1 MSQNLNQTEALK
13 QALSNRS
20 RPKKASPL
28 STCATFSG
36 RMLLKIK
43 YVPEQLFDVTAFPV
57 IYLLM
62 FTYLFGGAIAGST
75 SAYLQFVL
83 PGILVL
89 TVVMITMYTGIELNN
104 DIKKGI
110 FDRFRTLPIWNP
122 SVLVGALIV
131 DVVRYLMAS
140 TIMLILGYLLGFRA
154 DGGILGIILGLAILL
169 FFSFSISWIW
179 TTLSLIMR
187 SEKSLMAASMMI
199 LFPTTFVSN
208 VFVAPETMP
217 NWLAAFV
224 KVNPISLLV
233 DAVRGF
239 MEGTPDYHALL
250 WVCVVSVLL
259 IAIFGPL
266 TMFLYKR
273 K

>member
-1 MSQNLNQTEALK
+1 MSNLTQSSAIEK
-13 QALSNRS
+13 ALSNQV

-28 STCATFSG
+28 SACLTFSG

-43 YVPEQLFDVTAFPV
+43 YVPEQLFDITAFPV

-75 SAYLQFVL
+75 AAYLQFVL

-122 SVLVGALIV
+122 AVLVGALLV
-131 DVVRYLMAS
+131 DLVRYLIAS
-140 TIMLILGYLLGFRA
+140 TIMLVLGYTLGFRA
-154 DGGILGIILGLAILL
+154 DGGFSGLVLGIAILL
-169 FFSFSISWIW
+169 LFAFSVSWIW
-179 TTLSLIMR
+179 TTLSMIMR
-187 SEKSLMAASMMI
+187 SEKSLLGVSMMI

-217 NWLAAFV
+217 SWLEAFV
-224 KVNPISLLV
+224 EVNPITLLV
-233 DAVRGF
+233 RAVRGF
-239 MEGTPDYHALL
+239 MEGAPDYQAVT
-250 WVCVVSVLL
+250 WVCL
-259 IAIFGPL
+259 ISLGLIIIFGPL
-266 TMFLYKR
+266 TMYLYKR